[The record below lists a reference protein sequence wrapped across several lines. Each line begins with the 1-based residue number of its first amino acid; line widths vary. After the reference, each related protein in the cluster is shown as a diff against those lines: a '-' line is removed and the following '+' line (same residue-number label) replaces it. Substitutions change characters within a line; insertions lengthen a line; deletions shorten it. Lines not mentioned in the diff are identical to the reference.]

1 MSEVAATNP
10 SPVAS
15 REAALRI
22 ALAARALN
30 GLDVR
35 ALVGALIEK
44 LDAPLTEAKLGTL
57 TVEDLR
63 VILAGDFAEQGCHV
77 GVESEVLKE
86 AVRLLWGQ
94 GVENSDFPV
103 AEPYTDGE
111 MPGSIRV
118 AIAANRGE
126 NLDGHFGSCERFLI
140 YQVGP
145 QAVKLIGVR
154 STVEADAAEDK
165 NTARSALINDCQIV
179 YVQSIGGPA
188 AAKVVRANVHPVKK
202 PAGGPARTVL
212 LELQGRLLNPPPWLA
227 QIMGVPAA
235 SLARFEASLEE
246 EQA

>member
-1 MSEVAATNP
+1 MSDT
-10 SPVAS
+10 PVAS

-44 LDAPLTEAKLGTL
+44 LEAPLTESKLGTL

-77 GVESEVLKE
+77 GVEAEALKE
-86 AVRLLWGQ
+86 AIRLLWGQ
-94 GVENSDFPV
+94 GMDNSDFPAIEAY
-103 AEPYTDGE
+103 AEGD
-111 MPGSIRV
+111 MPGSLRV
-118 AIAANRGE
+118 AVAANRGE

-140 YQVGP
+140 YQASPSEVR
-145 QAVKLIGVR
+145 LIGVR

-165 NTARSALINDCQIV
+165 NAARSALINDCQIV

-188 AAKVVRANVHPVKK
+188 AAKVVRAGVHPVKK
-202 PAGGPARTVL
+202 PAGGSAREAL
-212 LELQGRLLNPPPWLA
+212 AELQQRLSSPPPWLA
-227 QIMGVPAA
+227 QIMGVPSA
-235 SLARFEASLEE
+235 SLARFEEELETGE
-246 EQA
+246 AA

>member
-1 MSEVAATNP
+1 MSDTP
-10 SPVAS
+10 IAS

-44 LDAPLTEAKLGTL
+44 LESPLTETKLGTL

-63 VILAGDFAEQGCHV
+63 VILAGNFADQACHV
-77 GVESEVLKE
+77 GVDDEALKE
-86 AVRLLWGQ
+86 AVRMLWGQ
-94 GVENSDFPV
+94 GVDNNDFPAV
-103 AEPYTDGE
+103 DAYSEGE
-111 MPGSIRV
+111 MPGSLRV
-118 AIAANRGE
+118 AFAANRGE

-140 YQVGP
+140 YQVSP
-145 QAVKLIGVR
+145 TAIKLVAIR

-165 NTARSALINDCQIV
+165 NAARSALIGDCQIV

-188 AAKVVRANVHPVKK
+188 AAKVVRAGVHPVKK
-202 PAGGPARTVL
+202 PTGGKAREVIV
-212 LELQGRLLNPPPWLA
+212 ELQGRLTSPPPWLA

-235 SLARFEASLEE
+235 SLARFEEAIETEE
-246 EQA
+246 SA